1 MRRAMVESA
10 PTVSSS
16 CLESMPPVIIHND
29 GLRQLLKGPDSPSRD
44 EFNEICNL
52 LEVHRALSLERGE
65 VGSSGLYS
73 AAVADEYTGYQAVW
87 VRDNIHLANA
97 LRSCGEEKKA
107 VRVVR
112 AIANFYRT
120 TVHRADDIISGKADA
135 NNPMHRPHIRFDGA
149 TGTESNEFW
158 NHKQNDA
165 LSYFLWC
172 FASLAKDQLLH
183 PTEEEFALL
192 GKLVLVLEKIEFWH
206 DEDNGHWEEAVKV
219 QASSIGAVVAAMR
232 ELQSLASEQFP
243 GLDMQK
249 LSSLESKGREALQSI
264 LLNECVQ
271 PGKERTY
278 DSALLFLAYPL
289 EVLTIE
295 EEEKI
300 LQRVEQ
306 NLMGQIGVRR
316 YNGDSYWC
324 QDFKDQVKEE
334 ERCSAQEDTNASIA
348 KRDELVQAGKEAQ
361 WCIFDPIMS
370 LLHGRA
376 FLRSRNPES
385 LQKQRYH
392 LRRSLG
398 MVTGEECEF
407 GAWKCPESYY
417 CRKGEWV
424 PNDVTPLLWT
434 QANFMLALR
443 AMDASLKVEEA
454 ARFDSTAGT

>member
-1 MRRAMVESA
+1 MAETVG
-10 PTVSSS
+10 VSSS
-16 CLESMPPVIIHND
+16 IFESLPPVLIHND
-29 GLRQLLKGPDSPSRD
+29 SLRILVKGLDSPSRD
-44 EFNEICNL
+44 EFNQICNL
-52 LEVHRALSLERGE
+52 LEAHGALSLERGE

-97 LRSCGEEKKA
+97 LRCCGQEEKA
-107 VRVVR
+107 VKTVR
-112 AIANFYRT
+112 AIATFYQK
-120 TVHRADDIISGKADA
+120 TVHRSDDIISGKADVS
-135 NNPMHRPHIRFDGA
+135 NPMHRPHIRFDGA
-149 TGTESNEFW
+149 TGAESSEFW

-172 FASLAKDQLLH
+172 FASLARDNLLQ
-183 PTEEEFALL
+183 PTREELALL

-232 ELQSLASEQFP
+232 ELKFLATDECP
-243 GLDMQK
+243 GLDLEK
-249 LSSLESKGREALQSI
+249 LASLEFKGREALRSI
-264 LLNECVQ
+264 LPNECAQ
-271 PGKERTY
+271 PGKQRAH

-289 EVLTIE
+289 DVLTVE
-295 EEEKI
+295 EEEEI

-306 NLMGQIGVRR
+306 HLMGEIGVRR

-334 ERCSAQEDTNASIA
+334 ERCSAQEDTDASIA

-361 WCIFDPIMS
+361 WCIFDPIIS
-370 LLHGRA
+370 VLHGRA
-376 FLRSRNPES
+376 FLRSPKPES

-392 LRRSLG
+392 FRRSLG
-398 MVTGEECEF
+398 MITGEDCEF

-417 CRKGEWV
+417 CRKGKWV

-434 QANFMLALR
+434 QANVMLALK
-443 AMDASLKVEEA
+443 AMDASLKA
-454 ARFDSTAGT
+454 A